1 MLDRPVTANFHEPA
15 PLAKILAFLAE
26 AAGSDILIDRAA
38 LAAAETSDRVEA
50 TLTVE
55 KQGLGA
61 ALTALL
67 RPLGLTYRAIGANT
81 IQVTTKEAAEERLEL
96 EFYPVGPWLDKGI
109 AGPKLAEGLKARVAA
124 STWSDAGGLADACF
138 DPPSRCS
145 DRAPVAA
152 RSGDHPTAAGQRS
165 AVADA
170 VGRDRSIFG
179 QHSSRRRDFSPKN
192 GPVPD
197 LPVNAYP

>member
-1 MLDRPVTANFHEPA
+1 M
-15 PLAKILAFLAE
+15 
-26 AAGSDILIDRAA
+26 
-38 LAAAETSDRVEA
+38 EA

-109 AGPKLAEGLKARVAA
+109 PGPKLADALKARVAA

-138 DPPSRCS
+138 DPPS
-145 DRAPVAA
+145 AA
-152 RSGDHPTAAGQRS
+152 
-165 AVADA
+165 
-170 VGRDRSIFG
+170 
-179 QHSSRRRDFSPKN
+179 
-192 GPVPD
+192 
-197 LPVNAYP
+197 